1 MIRIA
6 TYVAFANCV
15 PLCTR
20 RASLRRSAAVVGSL
34 ILLLAWCSAQVWM
47 FDRMV
52 NVFETTF
59 FMSVRGA
66 AASLFAVY
74 AAALFAERDFSL
86 AFIIVG

>member
-1 MIRIA
+1 
-6 TYVAFANCV
+6 
-15 PLCTR
+15 
-20 RASLRRSAAVVGSL
+20 
-34 ILLLAWCSAQVWM
+34 M

-59 FMSVRGA
+59 LMSVGGA

-86 AFIIVG
+86 AFVIVV

>member
-6 TYVAFANCV
+6 TYVAFSNCV
-15 PLCTR
+15 PP
-20 RASLRRSAAVVGSL
+20 
-34 ILLLAWCSAQVWM
+34 WCFSQVRM
-47 FDRMV
+47 FDGMV

-86 AFIIVG
+86 AFVIVG

>member
-1 MIRIA
+1 
-6 TYVAFANCV
+6 
-15 PLCTR
+15 
-20 RASLRRSAAVVGSL
+20 
-34 ILLLAWCSAQVWM
+34 M

-74 AAALFAERDFSL
+74 AAALFAERDFSP
-86 AFIIVG
+86 AFVIVG